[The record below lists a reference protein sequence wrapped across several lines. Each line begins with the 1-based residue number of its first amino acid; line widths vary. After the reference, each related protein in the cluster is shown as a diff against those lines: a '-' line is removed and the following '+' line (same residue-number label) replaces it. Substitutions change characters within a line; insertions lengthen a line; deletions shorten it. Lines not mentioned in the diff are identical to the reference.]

1 MGIDLEFSAG
11 LLRQFI
17 EDVESFTEDV
27 EEYSNEAGV
36 SDEENAGE
44 DLNETIEKIAS
55 VVQVFNTVLSC
66 LRSKSSQRQKTVSF
80 LPSESLRWSEII
92 LRCLLSTLK
101 IQFDEDILITG
112 QQSLMML
119 LERIESLFR

>member
-1 MGIDLEFSAG
+1 M
-11 LLRQFI
+11 
-17 EDVESFTEDV
+17 
-27 EEYSNEAGV
+27 
-36 SDEENAGE
+36 
-44 DLNETIEKIAS
+44 
-55 VVQVFNTVLSC
+55 
-66 LRSKSSQRQKTVSF
+66 SF

-119 LERIESLFR
+119 LERIESLFRDNEREIIEFYKISLGKIFDKDYIIMTENLGLNDQTKVCIFFKFGFKTNIFLSLERIFHGKVL

>member
-1 MGIDLEFSAG
+1 MSL
-11 LLRQFI
+11 
-17 EDVESFTEDV
+17 
-27 EEYSNEAGV
+27 
-36 SDEENAGE
+36 
-44 DLNETIEKIAS
+44 
-55 VVQVFNTVLSC
+55 
-66 LRSKSSQRQKTVSF
+66 SF

-119 LERIESLFR
+119 LERIESLFRDNEREIIEFYKISLGKIFDKDYIIMTENVTFRRSHPEGCLRAIRWLSAGCLRAV

>member
-1 MGIDLEFSAG
+1 M
-11 LLRQFI
+11 
-17 EDVESFTEDV
+17 
-27 EEYSNEAGV
+27 
-36 SDEENAGE
+36 
-44 DLNETIEKIAS
+44 
-55 VVQVFNTVLSC
+55 
-66 LRSKSSQRQKTVSF
+66 SF

-119 LERIESLFR
+119 LERIESLFRDNEREIIEFYKISLGKIFDKDYINMTEMMTVRRGHSEGCPSLFHDDEREII

>member
-1 MGIDLEFSAG
+1 M
-11 LLRQFI
+11 
-17 EDVESFTEDV
+17 
-27 EEYSNEAGV
+27 
-36 SDEENAGE
+36 
-44 DLNETIEKIAS
+44 
-55 VVQVFNTVLSC
+55 
-66 LRSKSSQRQKTVSF
+66 SF

-119 LERIESLFR
+119 LERIESLFRDNEREIIEFYKISLGKIFDKDYIIMTENDDCQVRAV

>member
-1 MGIDLEFSAG
+1 M
-11 LLRQFI
+11 
-17 EDVESFTEDV
+17 
-27 EEYSNEAGV
+27 
-36 SDEENAGE
+36 
-44 DLNETIEKIAS
+44 
-55 VVQVFNTVLSC
+55 
-66 LRSKSSQRQKTVSF
+66 SF

-119 LERIESLFR
+119 LERIESLFRDNEREIIEFYKISLGKIIMNKKNDKSIMMIGILFEN